1 MIVRRSVAAGGAL
14 LLWLTVAA
22 VPASAND
29 LSDYLGEADRAVYSG
44 QRLVRTAWDGIERI
58 GLVEV
63 EHAGGMTIL
72 GSGDGRAM
80 VGRGKMHPMGG
91 EGAVAFLRGS
101 VHHGDDRYTVV
112 ERGTTY
118 RVGREAEALDVM
130 EGDVL
135 RMQLIV
141 DRETAA
147 PLATRVFD
155 DVRKPFRETAM
166 VEFVPRVAGVLSSEG
181 DDAEYDVMMPSDGSR
196 LSETAAHY
204 ELADVYGAPG
214 GARHSFYTDGL
225 FSFSVFD
232 RDGAVDVESMAVG
245 SSPYVVDGS
254 EYRRLITPSEVWVL
268 WTSGDHTFALVGDL
282 PPDHLEDVLDDLP
295 PPQRRNWF
303 ARTWRRLFG

>member
-1 MIVRRSVAAGGAL
+1 MIGRRTVAASGIA
-14 LLWLTVAA
+14 LLWLTAGA
-22 VPASAND
+22 IPASAND

-44 QRLVRTAWDGIERI
+44 QRLVRTAWDGIEKI
-58 GLVEV
+58 GLVDV

-80 VGRGKMHPMGG
+80 VGHGKMHPMGG
-91 EGAVAFLRGS
+91 EGAVAFLRRS
-101 VHHGDDRYTVV
+101 AHHGDDRYTVV
-112 ERGTTY
+112 DMGTTY
-118 RVGREAEALDVM
+118 RFGREAEVLDVM

-147 PLATRVFD
+147 PLASRVFD
-155 DVRKPFRETAM
+155 DVRKPFRETTM
-166 VEFVPRVAGVLSSEG
+166 LEFVPRVAGVLSSEG
-181 DDAEYDVMMPSDGSR
+181 DDVEYDVMMPSDGSK
-196 LSETAAHY
+196 LSETAGHY

-232 RDGAVDVESMAVG
+232 RDGATNVESMAAG
-245 SSPYVVDGS
+245 ASPYVVGGS
-254 EYRRLITPSEVWVL
+254 EYRRLVTPSDVWVL
-268 WTSGDHTFALVGDL
+268 WTAADHTFALVGDL
-282 PPDHLEDVLDDLP
+282 PPDHLEDVLADLP

-303 ARTWRRLFG
+303 ARAWHRLFG